1 LAKRDGATGD
11 KAAIRDTPIDTPL
24 SDGVAPPELSDDWQ
38 LEQELRAVERMMST
52 LEIPASSPRQE
63 QVHTFHPPH
72 NHQPSQA
79 VPIPRRSVTSA
90 PAPKRFTFLSW
101 TMLALGVM
109 AFVFGAVLLV
119 WSFATGRTELW
130 QLGLPV
136 ALGGQVGLL
145 LGLILQ
151 LEGLW
156 KSSKQTTESLDQ
168 LDDQLDELRRTTA
181 MLNTTHSSASQ
192 SFYVHMAE
200 GASPQMLLHDLKGQ
214 LDMLAMRMGETHA
227 K

>member
-1 LAKRDGATGD
+1 M
-11 KAAIRDTPIDTPL
+11 L
-24 SDGVAPPELSDDWQ
+24 SFGL
-38 LEQELRAVERMMST
+38 
-52 LEIPASSPRQE
+52 
-63 QVHTFHPPH
+63 
-72 NHQPSQA
+72 
-79 VPIPRRSVTSA
+79 
-90 PAPKRFTFLSW
+90 
-101 TMLALGVM
+101 M
-109 AFVFGAVLLV
+109 AFVFGGVLLV
-119 WSFATGRTELW
+119 WSFVTGRSDLW

-156 KSSKQTTESLDQ
+156 KSSRETTETLDQ

-214 LDMLAMRMGETHA
+214 LDMLAMRIGDN